1 MKHIKRIKQFIAII
15 LFIVL
20 FLVSF
25 RYVTHVFNYKME
37 ENDTVG
43 SFYKEPKDSI
53 EVLFVGSSH
62 AYSSFSPMELW
73 NETGIASYNLGTSSQ
88 SIPCSYYLI
97 KEGIRT
103 QHPKVIVLETYG
115 VKYDVYYQST
125 ALHIALDEIPFN
137 KTKIEVLTEFLPRTL
152 ESDERLEYYF
162 PIIRFHSRWQELT
175 SADFRA
181 RNVFLKGYHLN
192 CSQKK
197 QQEPVRT
204 TKKKEVWAGMMEY
217 FQRIVELCE
226 ENDVELVLYNA
237 PMAKSDKYRSVTQ
250 KMNAFYEYAEEQGI
264 SYINFEDLREEL
276 DLDYQTDFRDKE
288 HLNLYGARKITTYL
302 AAYLTEHYDL
312 TDYRDN
318 PKYEQ
323 WNKDYD
329 DYINLIK
336 ERESKEGNPHG

>member
-1 MKHIKRIKQFIAII
+1 MKHIKQFIAIM

-25 RYVTHVFNYKME
+25 QYITHVFNYKMG

-62 AYSSFSPMELW
+62 AHSSFSPMELW
-73 NETGIASYNLGTSSQ
+73 NETGITSYNLGTSSQ
-88 SIPCSYYLI
+88 TIPCSYYLI
-97 KEGIRT
+97 REGIRT

-115 VKYDVYYQST
+115 VKYDVDYQST
-125 ALHIALDEIPFN
+125 ARLHIALDEIPFN
-137 KTKIEVLTEFLPRTL
+137 KTKIEILTEFLPRTMGGV
-152 ESDERLEYYF
+152 EERLEYCF
-162 PIIRFHSRWQELT
+162 PIIRFHSRWKELT
-175 SADFRA
+175 PADFRA
-181 RNVFLKGYHLN
+181 ENVFLKGYRLN
-192 CSQKK
+192 CNPRK

-204 TKKKEVWAGMMEY
+204 TQKEEVWAGMMEY
-217 FQRIVELCE
+217 FQRIAELCE
-226 ENDVELVLYNA
+226 ENDVELLLCNA
-237 PMAKSDKYRSVTQ
+237 PMSKCNKYKSVTQ
-250 KMNAFYEYAEEQGI
+250 KMNTFYEYAEEQGI

-276 DLDYQTDFRDKE
+276 DLDYQTDFRDE
-288 HLNLYGARKITTYL
+288 GHLNLYGARKITTYL

-329 DYINLIK
+329 DYINLVK
-336 ERESKEGNPHG
+336 K